1 MAEMKIGVRVDSLG
15 EQTPSAASLRRTLG
29 WVASTGATSVELC
42 GRRLLNVSELSDT
55 AVRTVRK
62 ILDDLNLQ
70 VASIRMPTRFGFDH
84 LANLDRRVDAT
95 KDAMRAAYRLGAPLV
110 VNQIGPVPTPPPLWR
125 DPSTTGRPSGSAGSF
140 DSLVLGTAMPPEGL
154 SVSEAQAWLAGAS
167 SRWADHG
174 EGVGGGGVGGGG
186 AMGSDR
192 GGASTPSSGQV
203 DPRWETMR
211 EVLDDLGRFGARV
224 GAFFAAETGTE
235 PGAHLARLIDTSC
248 ESSIA
253 VALNPGQLIINRHS
267 VAEAVAA
274 LGDRIR
280 IVNAVDGVLDLSAG
294 RGIAVPVGQGTAD
307 FPSLLGQLEDI
318 PYRGPFVVGRP
329 EMPAATAR
337 QEIAASVEYFRNM

>member
-15 EQTPSAASLRRTLG
+15 EPTRSAASLRRTLS
-29 WVASTGATSVELC
+29 WVAAAGATSVELC
-42 GRRLLNVSELSDT
+42 GRQLLDGSQLSDT

-70 VASIRMPTRFGFDH
+70 VASIRLPTRFGFDH
-84 LANLDRRVDAT
+84 LPDLDRRVDAT

-110 VNQIGPVPTPPPLWR
+110 VNQIGPVPTPPPMR
-125 DPSTTGRPSGSAGSF
+125 GSQKTTSSATGSAGTFGSTVIT
-140 DSLVLGTAMPPEGL
+140 SAMPPEGL
-154 SVSEAQAWLAGAS
+154 SLAEAQAWIAGAS
-167 SRWADHG
+167 SRSNTASPG
-174 EGVGGGGVGGGG
+174 NSG
-186 AMGSDR
+186 AMSSDSER
-192 GGASTPSSGQV
+192 V
-203 DPRWETMR
+203 DPRWDTMR

-235 PGAHLARLIDTSC
+235 PGEHLARLIDTSS
-248 ESSIA
+248 EAYIA

-267 VAEAVAA
+267 VSDAIAA

-280 IVNAVDGVLDLSAG
+280 IVNAVDGVLDLAAG

-318 PYRGPFVVGRP
+318 PYRGPFVVGRS
-329 EMPAATAR
+329 EMPVDTAR
-337 QEIAASVEYFRNM
+337 QEIAATIEYFRNM

>member
-1 MAEMKIGVRVDSLG
+1 MAEIKMGVRVDSLG
-15 EQTPSAASLRRTLG
+15 EPMRSAASLRRTLS
-29 WVASTGATSVELC
+29 WVAATGATSVELC
-42 GRRLLNVSELSDT
+42 GRQLLDGSQLSDT

-70 VASIRMPTRFGFDH
+70 VASIRLPTRFGFDH
-84 LANLDRRVDAT
+84 LPGLDRRVDAT

-110 VNQIGPVPTPPPLWR
+110 VNQIGPVPPPPR
-125 DPSTTGRPSGSAGSF
+125 VGGAARSAPSPGGRAGSLEATVIT
-140 DSLVLGTAMPPEGL
+140 SALPPEGL
-154 SVSEAQAWLAGAS
+154 TVAEAQAWIAGAS
-167 SRWADHG
+167 SRGNA
-174 EGVGGGGVGGGG
+174 
-186 AMGSDR
+186 A
-192 GGASTPSSGQV
+192 ASGNPGLFDSESESV

-235 PGAHLARLIDTSC
+235 PGEHLARLIDTSS
-248 ESSIA
+248 ESYVA

-267 VAEAVAA
+267 VSDAITA

-318 PYRGPFVVGRP
+318 PYRGPFVVGRS

-337 QEIAASVEYFRNM
+337 QEIAATIEYFRNM

>member
-1 MAEMKIGVRVDSLG
+1 MAEMKIGVRVDSIG
-15 EQTPSAASLRRTLG
+15 ERTPSAASLRRTLG

-70 VASIRMPTRFGFDH
+70 VASIRLPTRFGFDH
-84 LANLDRRVDAT
+84 LPNLDRRVDAT

-110 VNQIGPVPTPPPLWR
+110 VNQIGPVPTPPPHSR

-140 DSLVLGTAMPPEGL
+140 DSLVIGSAMPPVGL

-167 SRWADHG
+167 SHSATADHG
-174 EGVGGGGVGGGG
+174 GGAGGG
-186 AMGSDR
+186 ATGSDR
-192 GGASTPSSGQV
+192 GGASAAASGQV

-235 PGAHLARLIDTSC
+235 PGAHLARLIDTST

-294 RGIAVPVGQGTAD
+294 RGVAVPVGQGTAD

-318 PYRGPFVVGRP
+318 PYRGPFVLGRP
-329 EMPAATAR
+329 EMPVATAR